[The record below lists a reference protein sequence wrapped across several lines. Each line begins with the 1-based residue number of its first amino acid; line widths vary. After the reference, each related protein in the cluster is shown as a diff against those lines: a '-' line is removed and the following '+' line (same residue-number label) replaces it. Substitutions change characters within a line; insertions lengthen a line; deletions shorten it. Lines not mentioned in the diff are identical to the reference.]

1 MLVTLRSHL
10 VSIQAVKDANSNI
23 NWAGERK
30 GDRILAGEEL
40 KLPKESD
47 KNWHPP
53 MALDAIGFVDLC
65 YNLSLDQFP
74 NASNGLNYFGT
85 GLSFASTSLTG
96 YGVYRQ
102 YQNGGMSNVSPFQ
115 AAGFAVG
122 ATELVSQ
129 AITSIGFGGKL
140 TALIRRSA
148 GLVGLGIGS
157 IEQWFNVYKS
167 MDDLRYAPS
176 YIDQNGKPYYGD
188 TFSESEFW
196 GEY

>member
-1 MLVTLRSHL
+1 
-10 VSIQAVKDANSNI
+10 
-23 NWAGERK
+23 
-30 GDRILAGEEL
+30 
-40 KLPKESD
+40 
-47 KNWHPP
+47 
-53 MALDAIGFVDLC
+53 
-65 YNLSLDQFP
+65 
-74 NASNGLNYFGT
+74 
-85 GLSFASTSLTG
+85 
-96 YGVYRQ
+96 
-102 YQNGGMSNVSPFQ
+102 MSNVSPFQ